1 MAEEANPEGRADILF
16 SRLAEKFGPQLFGEE
31 WQDVK
36 PLADLI
42 AIKLKPVEATVKP
55 KRIRKK

>member
-1 MAEEANPEGRADILF
+1 MAEEQSPEGRADILF

-42 AIKLKPVEATVKP
+42 ANKLKPQEAKP
-55 KRIRKK
+55 KRGRKRKQ